1 MNATARFQR
10 PNNYAAERFVWAHNS
25 ISEHDELQRCNV
37 LHCFT
42 WQLKKRGKIISFF
55 IMFLFAINL
64 TLLDFPHILYT
75 LVLSFSLT
83 LYLSHYLL
91 KNIFIHV
98 HFLSL
103 RIIYYAH
110 RVWTTKTCNYYHGS
124 TGKRNKRNL
133 KNFVYMANITT
144 SIIH

>member
-1 MNATARFQR
+1 MSPQFHILTRRVTTMQ
-10 PNNYAAERFVWAHNS
+10 
-25 ISEHDELQRCNV
+25 
-37 LHCFT
+37 CFT
-42 WQLKKRGKIISFF
+42 LFYLAIKRGKIISFF

-64 TLLDFPHILYT
+64 TLLDSPHILYT

-124 TGKRNKRNL
+124 TGTRNKRNL
-133 KNFVYMANITT
+133 NNFVYMANITT
-144 SIIH
+144 SIH